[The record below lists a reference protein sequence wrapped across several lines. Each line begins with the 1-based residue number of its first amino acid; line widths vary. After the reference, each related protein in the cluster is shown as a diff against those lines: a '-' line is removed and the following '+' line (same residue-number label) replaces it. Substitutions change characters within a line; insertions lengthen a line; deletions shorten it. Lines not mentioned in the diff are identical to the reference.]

1 MKNYRDFNNTMNLK
15 KNLSRSRFIFHSS
28 LNILYVNEKFTS
40 LHFSP
45 RWPCLVRWA
54 YNYPPFFLLILKHQ
68 IIVVVLAMAHLCQ
81 YLLFMWKTFMP
92 TFHFRG
98 KKCTSVGRVFTKHAQ
113 IPVLVPQHKP
123 RSLRSAPIGCIRL
136 LSQKNK

>member
-15 KNLSRSRFIFHSS
+15 KLEQIKVYFPFFSQHSLCKWKIHFFTFLSKVTLFGKVG
-28 LNILYVNEKFTS
+28 LQL
-40 LHFSP
+40 
-45 RWPCLVRWA
+45 
-54 YNYPPFFLLILKHQ
+54 PPFFLLILKHQ

-81 YLLFMWKTFMP
+81 YLLFMWKTVMP
-92 TFHFRG
+92 TLHFRG
-98 KKCTSVGRVFTKHAQ
+98 KKCISVGREFTKHAQ

-123 RSLRSAPIGCIRL
+123 RSLRSAPIECIRL